1 MPWGLRGREME
12 DTSSARGCLAL
23 AEQIHARVESTTSPE
38 TKQALLRLAESYE
51 LMAVRIS
58 KGQIPN

>member
-1 MPWGLRGREME
+1 ME